1 MTGRCNRYVGR
12 KPITYRD
19 MIEWFWLRSPNPD
32 NNNNELNADPSGG
45 NVNNNNVNN
54 NNGGVRPALS

>member
-32 NNNNELNADPSGG
+32 NNNELNADPSGG

>member
-1 MTGRCNRYVGR
+1 
-12 KPITYRD
+12 

-32 NNNNELNADPSGG
+32 NNNELNADPSGG